1 MSGIEDTLEERGKK
15 YGGSFL
21 EQSQIA
27 QNLKSVLKNSP
38 NWTRMRVDQREAL
51 EMIATKISRI
61 LYGDPN
67 YIDSWH
73 DISGYATLIE
83 RTLVEA
89 GERKNGGT

>member
-1 MSGIEDTLEERGKK
+1 MTDIDKTLEERGKR

-27 QNLKSVLKNSP
+27 QNIKNAIKNSP
-38 NWTRMRVDQREAL
+38 NWNRMRVDQREAL

-67 YIDSWH
+67 HIDSWH
-73 DISGYATLIE
+73 DIVGYAHLIE
-83 RTLVEA
+83 RDLLKIEDL
-89 GERKNGGT
+89 KK